1 MLRWEGREGGAQGC
15 RMPSASHCM
24 DQTGQSPAGAPCHV
38 AHVPAVDA
46 LPEADAVVPQLC
58 VRDGRHEDGRGGREH
73 APARAEEP
81 AHGEWEGRRLRR
93 EARRGGA
100 ACAPVAHGEDAPEHT
115 LVQQR
120 VAHPLRDNHI
130 DAAAAAWA
138 SSSSSSGGR
147 PRSSRDGPRDVG
159 RLRLAA
165 QAVDAARHAVRSDDE
180 ACVLD
185 DLWGGGEK
193 GGGEDEGGAGAKG
206 DERALRKPSV
216 RRTMEASSAT
226 TARAPAVA
234 AKRDRM
240 PVPHP
245 TSRATRPG
253 PLPPPPNH
261 DGLRSMASR

>member
-1 MLRWEGREGGAQGC
+1 MPYAFCEPLYGPDGAVACRRTLPCGSCPSRRRAARSRRGRATALRPRRPPRGWTRRTGACARPGGGTCAW
-15 RMPSASHCM
+15 
-24 DQTGQSPAGAPCHV
+24 
-38 AHVPAVDA
+38 
-46 LPEADAVVPQLC
+46 
-58 VRDGRHEDGRGGREH
+58 
-73 APARAEEP
+73 
-81 AHGEWEGRRLRR
+81 GEWEGRRLRR
-93 EARRGGA
+93 EARRCGA